1 MSHIQFADDTLLF
14 VNNKS
19 FEIFSKDLKLLLSI
33 VRFDDQYGKKRRKIV
48 SSRDRLLAGKLA
60 LFIHGGSPEI
70 SLWEPVLS
78 DV

>member
-1 MSHIQFADDTLLF
+1 MILCYLSTISHLRFLVKI
-14 VNNKS
+14 
-19 FEIFSKDLKLLLSI
+19 LKLLLSI

-48 SSRDRLLAGKLA
+48 GSRDRLLAGKLA